1 MDGFKYFVALF
12 FVTMIMVS
20 TPVMASDSL
29 VIKKESQLSVSETM
43 DKFEAIVKEKGLG
56 VFGRVNHQ
64 ENAKKADMEMGEA
77 EVLIFGNPKMGT
89 LLMKQDIAVAL
100 DLPMKVVVYKDTDG
114 KVFIAYRSPKALLA
128 DYSLEDNPAIEKAT
142 GALDKLTSAAIK

>member
-1 MDGFKYFVALF
+1 MDSFKSLPALLFAGLF
-12 FVTMIMVS
+12 FASTQLMAADSMIV
-20 TPVMASDSL
+20 
-29 VIKKESQLSVSETM
+29 KKESKHSVSETM

-64 ENAKKADMEMGEA
+64 ENAKTVDLEMGEA

-100 DLPMKVVVYKDTDG
+100 DLPMKVVVYKDAEG
-114 KVFIAYRSPKALLA
+114 KVFIAYRQPKALLA
-128 DYSLEDNPAIEKAT
+128 DYALEDNPAIEKAT
-142 GALDKLTSAAIK
+142 GALDKLTSAAVK

>member
-1 MDGFKYFVALF
+1 MDGIKSLSAIFFGTLF
-12 FVTMIMVS
+12 FAS
-20 TPVMASDSL
+20 TQLMAADSL
-29 VIKKESQLSVSETM
+29 IIKKESQQSVAETM
-43 DKFEAIVKEKGLG
+43 DKFESIVKAKGLG

-64 ENAKKADMEMGEA
+64 ENAKKVDMEMGEA

-89 LLMKQDIAVAL
+89 VLMKQDIAVAL
-100 DLPMKVVVYKDTDG
+100 DLPMKVVVYKDADG

-128 DYSLEDNPAIEKAT
+128 DYALEDNPALDKAT